1 MIRIFWFAAICLS
14 ALGGLLAAKVTSS
27 IATAEEG
34 VLDPTMLGIGL
45 AGDTLAK
52 ADKLKVAYLL
62 PSRLP
67 SAATNPESPTESIA
81 VLRPKPG
88 ATASSQRPAI
98 SNIDR
103 RSVMLPKPRPKIKL
117 EARLEVRQ
125 AKNSHPA
132 KPAVEVK
139 TCSRPEGLGGLLM
152 SFAGAPRCG

>member
-67 SAATNPESPTESIA
+67 SAATNPE
-81 VLRPKPG
+81 PG
-88 ATASSQRPAI
+88 ATASSQRLAI

-117 EARLEVRQ
+117 EARPEVRQ

>member
-67 SAATNPESPTESIA
+67 SAATNPE
-81 VLRPKPG
+81 PG
-88 ATASSQRPAI
+88 ATASSQRLAI

-103 RSVMLPKPRPKIKL
+103 RSVMLPKPRPKV
-117 EARLEVRQ
+117 RLEVRQ

-132 KPAVEVK
+132 KPAVEAK

-152 SFAGAPRCG
+152 SLAGAPRCG

>member
-1 MIRIFWFAAICLS
+1 M
-14 ALGGLLAAKVTSS
+14 LAAKVTSS

-45 AGDTLAK
+45 AGDTAAK

-67 SAATNPESPTESIA
+67 SAATNPE
-81 VLRPKPG
+81 PG
-88 ATASSQRPAI
+88 ATASSQRLAI

-103 RSVMLPKPRPKIKL
+103 RSVMLPKPRPKIK
-117 EARLEVRQ
+117 LEVRQ

>member
-27 IATAEEG
+27 IATAEES

-67 SAATNPESPTESIA
+67 SAATNPEAPTESIA

-88 ATASSQRPAI
+88 ATASSQRLAT

-103 RSVMLPKPRPKIKL
+103 RSVMLPKPRSK
-117 EARLEVRQ
+117 ARLEVRQ

>member
-1 MIRIFWFAAICLS
+1 LIRIFWFAAICLS

-27 IATAEEG
+27 IATAEESI
-34 VLDPTMLGIGL
+34 LDPTLLGIGL

-88 ATASSQRPAI
+88 APASSQRLAT

-117 EARLEVRQ
+117 EVRQ

-132 KPAVEVK
+132 KPAVEAK

>member
-1 MIRIFWFAAICLS
+1 LIRIFWFAAICLS

-27 IATAEEG
+27 IATAEES

-88 ATASSQRPAI
+88 ATASSQRLVT

-103 RSVMLPKPRPKIKL
+103 RSVMLPKPRPKI
-117 EARLEVRQ
+117 RPEVRQ

>member
-1 MIRIFWFAAICLS
+1 LIRIFWFAAICLS

-27 IATAEEG
+27 IATAEES

-67 SAATNPESPTESIA
+67 SAATNPE
-81 VLRPKPG
+81 PG
-88 ATASSQRPAI
+88 ATASSQRLAI

-103 RSVMLPKPRPKIKL
+103 RSVMLPKPRSK
-117 EARLEVRQ
+117 ARLEVRQ

>member
-1 MIRIFWFAAICLS
+1 LIRIFWFAAICLS

-67 SAATNPESPTESIA
+67 SAATNPE
-81 VLRPKPG
+81 PG
-88 ATASSQRPAI
+88 ATASSQRLAT

-117 EARLEVRQ
+117 EVRLGVRQ

>member
-27 IATAEEG
+27 IATAEES

-45 AGDTLAK
+45 AGDTAAK

-67 SAATNPESPTESIA
+67 SAATNPE
-81 VLRPKPG
+81 PG
-88 ATASSQRPAI
+88 ATASSQRLAI

-103 RSVMLPKPRPKIKL
+103 RSVMLPKPRPKI
-117 EARLEVRQ
+117 RLEIRQ

-132 KPAVEVK
+132 KSAVEVK

>member
-1 MIRIFWFAAICLS
+1 LIRIFWFAAICLS

-45 AGDTLAK
+45 AGDTAAK

-67 SAATNPESPTESIA
+67 SAATNPE
-81 VLRPKPG
+81 PG
-88 ATASSQRPAI
+88 ATASSQRLAI

-103 RSVMLPKPRPKIKL
+103 RSVMLPKPRPKI
-117 EARLEVRQ
+117 RLEIRQ

>member
-103 RSVMLPKPRPKIKL
+103 GSVMLPKPRPKV
-117 EARLEVRQ
+117 RLGVRQ